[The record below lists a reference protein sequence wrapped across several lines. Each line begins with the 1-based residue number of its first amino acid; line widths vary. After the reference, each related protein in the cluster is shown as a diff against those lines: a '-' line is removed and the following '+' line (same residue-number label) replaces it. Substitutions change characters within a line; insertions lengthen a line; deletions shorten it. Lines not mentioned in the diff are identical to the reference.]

1 MILRKFDIRF
11 GSLMRKLN
19 IVKYTVKAM
28 KAFFQGWVVA
38 ILVMA
43 AAIAGNIQTVIS
55 KDVKT
60 VNFLLAQTPVKADEL
75 ELAVSLPKL
84 AEVIFKGGESSS
96 GQIIGIDAQGQA
108 LSIQRSG
115 KTATIPL
122 SQIAK
127 VVFKNERFVYT
138 SNELPIMR
146 SIQIDRPQGKPVT
159 WSGIPINTFTI
170 KNPIQGQAVVKLK
183 PPVVS
188 TAQLRGIRSVAR
200 NRQYVID
207 EIQFN
212 SQQRTITILAK
223 PY

>member
-1 MILRKFDIRF
+1 
-11 GSLMRKLN
+11 MRKLN

-43 AAIAGNIQTVIS
+43 AAIAGNIEAVIGQ
-55 KDVKT
+55 DVKT
-60 VNFLLAQTPVKADEL
+60 GNFLLAQTPVNADEL
-75 ELAVSLPKL
+75 ELSVALPEL

-96 GQIIGIDAQGQA
+96 GQITGIDAQGEI
-108 LSIQRSG
+108 LSIQRND

-122 SQIAK
+122 SQIQK
-127 VVFKNERFVYT
+127 VVFKNRALVYRSNGRQIIRGER
-138 SNELPIMR
+138 
-146 SIQIDRPQGKPVT
+146 DRPTGKTVT
-159 WSGIPINTFTI
+159 WSGIPLNTFTV
-170 KNPIQGQAVVKLK
+170 KNSTEGQAVVKLK

-188 TAQLRGIRSVAR
+188 TAQLRGIESVAR
-200 NRQYVID
+200 NRQYVVD

>member
-1 MILRKFDIRF
+1 
-11 GSLMRKLN
+11 
-19 IVKYTVKAM
+19 M

-43 AAIAGNIQTVIS
+43 AAIAGNIQAVIS
-55 KDVKT
+55 QNIKT
-60 VNFLLAQTPVKADEL
+60 GNLLLAQTPVNADEL
-75 ELAVSLPKL
+75 ELPVALPEL

-96 GQIIGIDAQGQA
+96 GQITGIDAQQEA

-122 SQIAK
+122 SQIQK
-127 VVFKNERFVYT
+127 VVFKNGALVYRSNGRQIIRGER
-138 SNELPIMR
+138 
-146 SIQIDRPQGKPVT
+146 DRPTGKLVT
-159 WSGIPINTFTI
+159 WSGIPLNTFTL
-170 KNPIQGQAVVKLK
+170 KNSTQGQAVVKLK

-188 TAQLRGIRSVAR
+188 TAQLRGIQSVAR
-200 NRQYVID
+200 NRQYVVD

>member
-1 MILRKFDIRF
+1 
-11 GSLMRKLN
+11 MRKLN

-43 AAIAGNIQTVIS
+43 AAIAGNVQAVIG
-55 KDVKT
+55 KDVKMG
-60 VNFLLAQTPVKADEL
+60 NFLLAQTPVNADEL
-75 ELAVSLPKL
+75 ELAVALPEL

-96 GQIIGIDAQGQA
+96 GRVIGIDAQGQA
-108 LSIQRSG
+108 LSIRRND
-115 KTATIPL
+115 KTTTIPL

-127 VVFKNERFVYT
+127 VVFKNGALVYR
-138 SNELPIMR
+138 SNGRQIIRGPRDLPI
-146 SIQIDRPQGKPVT
+146 GKPVT
-159 WSGIPINTFTI
+159 WSGIPLNTFTV
-170 KNPIQGQAVVKLK
+170 KNPTQGQAVVKLK

-188 TAQLRGIRSVAR
+188 TAQLRGIQSVAR
-200 NRQYVID
+200 NWQYVVN

-212 SQQRTITILAK
+212 SQQKTITILAK

>member
-1 MILRKFDIRF
+1 
-11 GSLMRKLN
+11 
-19 IVKYTVKAM
+19 M
-28 KAFFQGWVVA
+28 KTFFQRWVVA

-43 AAIAGNIQTVIS
+43 AALAGNIQAVIS

-60 VNFLLAQTPVKADEL
+60 GNFLLVQTPVNADEL
-75 ELAVSLPKL
+75 DLAVALPEL
-84 AEVIFKGGESSS
+84 AEVILKGGESSS
-96 GQIIGIDAQGQA
+96 GRVIGIDAQGQA

-122 SQIAK
+122 SQIQK
-127 VVFKNERFVYT
+127 VVFKNGALVYRSNGRQIIRGER
-138 SNELPIMR
+138 
-146 SIQIDRPQGKPVT
+146 DRPTGKLVT
-159 WSGIPINTFTI
+159 WSGIPLNTFTV
-170 KNPIQGQAVVKLK
+170 KDSTQGQAVVKLK

-188 TAQLRGIRSVAR
+188 TAQLRGIQSVAR
-200 NRQYVID
+200 NRQYVVD

>member
-1 MILRKFDIRF
+1 
-11 GSLMRKLN
+11 
-19 IVKYTVKAM
+19 M

-43 AAIAGNIQTVIS
+43 AAIAGNIQAVIS
-55 KDVKT
+55 QDVKT
-60 VNFLLAQTPVKADEL
+60 GNFLLAQTSVNADEL
-75 ELAVSLPKL
+75 ELAVALPEL
-84 AEVIFKGGESSS
+84 AEVILKGGESSS
-96 GQIIGIDAQGQA
+96 GQITGIDAQGEA

-122 SQIAK
+122 SQIKK
-127 VVFKNERFVYT
+127 VVFKNGALVYRSNGRQIIRGER
-138 SNELPIMR
+138 
-146 SIQIDRPQGKPVT
+146 DRPAGKLVT
-159 WSGIPINTFTI
+159 WSGIPLNTFTV
-170 KNPIQGQAVVKLK
+170 KNSTQGQAVVKLK

-188 TAQLRGIRSVAR
+188 TAQLRGIQSVAR
-200 NRQYVID
+200 DRQYVVD

>member
-1 MILRKFDIRF
+1 
-11 GSLMRKLN
+11 MRKLN
-19 IVKYTVKAM
+19 IVKYTVQAM

-43 AAIAGNIQTVIS
+43 AAIAGNIQAVIS
-55 KDVKT
+55 QDVKT
-60 VNFLLAQTPVKADEL
+60 ENFLLAQTPVNADEL
-75 ELAVSLPKL
+75 ELAVALPEL
-84 AEVIFKGGESSS
+84 AEVFFKGGESSS
-96 GQIIGIDAQGQA
+96 GQITGIDAQQEA

-122 SQIAK
+122 SQIK
-127 VVFKNERFVYT
+127 RVVFKNGALVYRSNGRQIIRGER
-138 SNELPIMR
+138 
-146 SIQIDRPQGKPVT
+146 DRPTGKLVT
-159 WSGIPINTFTI
+159 WSGIPLNTFTV
-170 KNPIQGQAVVKLK
+170 KNSTQGQAVVKLK

-188 TAQLRGIRSVAR
+188 PAQLRGIESVAR
-200 NRQYVID
+200 NRQYVVD

>member
-1 MILRKFDIRF
+1 
-11 GSLMRKLN
+11 MRNLN

-43 AAIAGNIQTVIS
+43 AAIAGNIQAVIS
-55 KDVKT
+55 QDVKT
-60 VNFLLAQTPVKADEL
+60 GNFLLAQTPVNADEL
-75 ELAVSLPKL
+75 ELAVALPEL
-84 AEVIFKGGESSS
+84 AEVILKGGESSS
-96 GQIIGIDAQGQA
+96 GQITGIDAQGEA

-122 SQIAK
+122 SQIKK
-127 VVFKNERFVYT
+127 VVFKNGALVYRSNGRQIIRGER
-138 SNELPIMR
+138 
-146 SIQIDRPQGKPVT
+146 DRPTGKLVT
-159 WSGIPINTFTI
+159 WSGIPLNTFTV
-170 KNPIQGQAVVKLK
+170 KNSTQGQAVVKLK

-188 TAQLRGIRSVAR
+188 LAQLRGIQSVAR
-200 NRQYVID
+200 NRQYVVD

-212 SQQRTITILAK
+212 SQQKTITILAK

>member
-1 MILRKFDIRF
+1 
-11 GSLMRKLN
+11 MRKLN

-28 KAFFQGWVVA
+28 KAFFQRWVVA

-43 AAIAGNIQTVIS
+43 AAIAGNIETVIS
-55 KDVKT
+55 QDVKT
-60 VNFLLAQTPVKADEL
+60 GNLLLAQTQIKADEL
-75 ELAVSLPKL
+75 ELVVALPEL
-84 AEVIFKGGESSS
+84 AEIILNGGESSS
-96 GQIIGIDAQGQA
+96 GRVIGIDAQSQA

-127 VVFKNERFVYT
+127 VVFKKEALVYK
-138 SNELPIMR
+138 
-146 SIQIDRPQGKPVT
+146 IDRIPRLRGGGERPTGKAVT
-159 WSGIPINTFTI
+159 WRGIPINNFTV
-170 KNPIQGQAVVKLK
+170 KNTTQGQAVLKLK

-188 TAQLRGIRSVAR
+188 TAQLRGIQSVAR
-200 NRQYVID
+200 NRQYVVD

-212 SQQRTITILAK
+212 SQQKTITILAK

>member
-1 MILRKFDIRF
+1 
-11 GSLMRKLN
+11 MRKLN

-43 AAIAGNIQTVIS
+43 AAIAGNVEAVIGQ
-55 KDVKT
+55 DVKT
-60 VNFLLAQTPVKADEL
+60 GNFLLAQTPVNADEL
-75 ELAVSLPKL
+75 ELAVALPEL

-96 GQIIGIDAQGQA
+96 GRVIGIDAQGQA
-108 LSIQRSG
+108 LSIRRND

-122 SQIAK
+122 SQIQK
-127 VVFKNERFVYT
+127 VVFKNRALVYRSNGRQIIRGER
-138 SNELPIMR
+138 
-146 SIQIDRPQGKPVT
+146 DRPTGKPVT
-159 WSGIPINTFTI
+159 WSGIPLNTFTV
-170 KNPIQGQAVVKLK
+170 KNSTQGQAVVKLK

-188 TAQLRGIRSVAR
+188 TAQLQGIQSVAR
-200 NRQYVID
+200 NRQYVVD

>member
-1 MILRKFDIRF
+1 
-11 GSLMRKLN
+11 MRKLN
-19 IVKYTVKAM
+19 IVKYTVKTM

-43 AAIAGNIQTVIS
+43 AAIAGNIQAVIS
-55 KDVKT
+55 QDVKT
-60 VNFLLAQTPVKADEL
+60 GNLLLAQTPVNADEL
-75 ELAVSLPKL
+75 ELAVALPEL

-96 GQIIGIDAQGQA
+96 GQITGIDAQGEI
-108 LSIQRSG
+108 LSIRRKD

-122 SQIAK
+122 SQIQK
-127 VVFKNERFVYT
+127 VVFKNRALVYRSNGRQIIRGER
-138 SNELPIMR
+138 
-146 SIQIDRPQGKPVT
+146 DRPTGKTVT
-159 WSGIPINTFTI
+159 WSGIPLNTFTV
-170 KNPIQGQAVVKLK
+170 KNPTQGQAVVKLK

-188 TAQLRGIRSVAR
+188 TAQLRGIQSVAR
-200 NRQYVID
+200 NWQYVVD

>member
-1 MILRKFDIRF
+1 
-11 GSLMRKLN
+11 MRKLN

-43 AAIAGNIQTVIS
+43 AAIAGNIEAVIGQ
-55 KDVKT
+55 DVKT
-60 VNFLLAQTPVKADEL
+60 GNFLLAQTPVNADEL
-75 ELAVSLPKL
+75 ELAVALPEL

-96 GQIIGIDAQGQA
+96 GQITGIDAQGEI
-108 LSIQRSG
+108 LSIQRND

-122 SQIAK
+122 SQIQK
-127 VVFKNERFVYT
+127 VVFKNRALVYRSNGQQIIRGER
-138 SNELPIMR
+138 
-146 SIQIDRPQGKPVT
+146 DRPTGKTVT
-159 WSGIPINTFTI
+159 WSGIPLNTFTV
-170 KNPIQGQAVVKLK
+170 KNPTEGQAVVKLK

-188 TAQLRGIRSVAR
+188 TAQLRGIESVAR
-200 NRQYVID
+200 NRQYVVD

>member
-1 MILRKFDIRF
+1 
-11 GSLMRKLN
+11 
-19 IVKYTVKAM
+19 M

-43 AAIAGNIQTVIS
+43 AAIAGNIEAVIGQ
-55 KDVKT
+55 DVKT
-60 VNFLLAQTPVKADEL
+60 GNFLLAQTPVNADEL
-75 ELAVSLPKL
+75 ELAVALPEL

-96 GQIIGIDAQGQA
+96 GQITGIDAQGEI
-108 LSIQRSG
+108 LSIQRND

-122 SQIAK
+122 SQIQK
-127 VVFKNERFVYT
+127 VVFKNRALVYRSNGRQIIRGER
-138 SNELPIMR
+138 
-146 SIQIDRPQGKPVT
+146 DRPTGKTVT
-159 WSGIPINTFTI
+159 WSGIPLNTFTV
-170 KNPIQGQAVVKLK
+170 KNPTEGQAVVKLK

-188 TAQLRGIRSVAR
+188 TAQLRGIQSVAR
-200 NRQYVID
+200 NRQYVVD